1 VALTEG
7 IDHGAARMQAS
18 DLLAMLRP

>member
-1 VALTEG
+1 VALTER

-18 DLLAMLRP
+18 DVLAMLRP